1 MKSFDFFE
9 APSVE
14 IALDSLDVDDLQIR
28 PQGGGTALMLMMKS
42 GVYQPSK
49 LVSLR
54 GIKELRDIRLSQTGE
69 LIIGSMTSLSEIE
82 HSELVRSHAPV
93 ISDTMKRLANVRVR
107 NIARLGGALA
117 HGDPHMDLPPLLSAL
132 GATVITISKNGRRSI
147 EVIDLYKGYY
157 ETALKAD
164 ELIESVCIPNLNN
177 SRCVYL
183 KCTTRSAE
191 DWPALGVALKL
202 KIINNHFIDVHIVFG
217 SIGEVPL
224 EMKQVQDLLEGKHAS
239 NDTLDA
245 ACELAYSLVEPSG
258 DALGSAEYKKEL
270 VKVYL
275 KRALVQAINHEG
287 AVK

>member
-93 ISDTMKRLANVRVR
+93 ISDTMKRLANVRACITVSVNEKVGANVR
-107 NIARLGGALA
+107 
-117 HGDPHMDLPPLLSAL
+117 
-132 GATVITISKNGRRSI
+132 T
-147 EVIDLYKGYY
+147 
-157 ETALKAD
+157 
-164 ELIESVCIPNLNN
+164 
-177 SRCVYL
+177 
-183 KCTTRSAE
+183 
-191 DWPALGVALKL
+191 
-202 KIINNHFIDVHIVFG
+202 
-217 SIGEVPL
+217 
-224 EMKQVQDLLEGKHAS
+224 
-239 NDTLDA
+239 
-245 ACELAYSLVEPSG
+245 
-258 DALGSAEYKKEL
+258 
-270 VKVYL
+270 
-275 KRALVQAINHEG
+275 
-287 AVK
+287 